1 MSDVATMS
9 RSLLE
14 RCDGFCVES
23 ADGPIGWVEET
34 WLGPSDEPAALALRL
49 VDGRRGLLP
58 AEDVDVVVPE
68 RERVAMRAGARV
80 LELGAP
86 HLVRDGAASWEVT
99 GELVVP
105 PERPALPGQA
115 LLELRPWR
123 LRPARTR
130 DGEQSVARTLAFL
143 LSGIALLI
151 VLEIAAAFT
160 VAYLVTGRA
169 Y

>member
-1 MSDVATMS
+1 MATMS
-9 RSLLE
+9 RDVLLQ
-14 RCDGFCVES
+14 CDGFCVEG

-58 AEDVDVVVPE
+58 VEDVDRVVPQ
-68 RERVAMRAGARV
+68 RERVVMRAGARI

-99 GELVVP
+99 GELVVVP

-130 DGEQSVARTLAFL
+130 DGEQSVARALAFL

-151 VLEIAAAFT
+151 ALEIAAAFT

>member
-1 MSDVATMS
+1 ALLS
-9 RSLLE
+9 R
-14 RCDGFCVES
+14 
-23 ADGPIGWVEET
+23 AH
-34 WLGPSDEPAALALRL
+34 RL
-49 VDGRRGLLP
+49 VDVALQDPARERDRTQREPHEPVAQGAVRAVALPDARRLAARGHGGIPHEARCARAQRRPHGGADIPAPGRRLLIQP
-58 AEDVDVVVPE
+58 RCE
-68 RERVAMRAGARV
+68 RG
-80 LELGAP
+80 
-86 HLVRDGAASWEVT
+86 
-99 GELVVP
+99 P

-130 DGEQSVARTLAFL
+130 DGEQPIVRALAFL

>member
-1 MSDVATMS
+1 MATMS
-9 RSLLE
+9 QDVLL

-23 ADGPIGWVEET
+23 AGGSIGWVEET
-34 WLGPSDEPAALALRL
+34 WLGPSEEPAALALRL
-49 VDGRRGLLP
+49 VDGRRGLLQ
-58 AEDVDVVVPE
+58 AEDIEAVLPE
-68 RERVAMRAGARV
+68 RERVVMRDGARV

-86 HLVRDGAASWEVT
+86 HLVRDGAASWETT

-115 LLELRPWR
+115 VLELRPWR

-130 DGEQSVARTLAFL
+130 DGEQSVARALAFL

-151 VLEIAAAFT
+151 GLEIAAAFT
-160 VAYLVTGRA
+160 IAYLVTGRA